1 MRRLTAD
8 RPIVGMPSELGQV
21 MAAARAREQAG
32 ERVLHLERGEPDFD
46 TPGFIIE
53 ALAAAARAG
62 ETHYPD
68 SRGTLPLR
76 EALVEKLARAGLL
89 DQLRL
94 GFLFASHLRSFF
106 QRLLLGLFRVCVVE
120 IV

>member
-8 RPIVGMPSELGQV
+8 RPILSMTSELGQV

-32 ERVLHLERGEPDFD
+32 ERVIHLERGEPDFD
-46 TPGFIIE
+46 TPSNIIE

-68 SRGTLPLR
+68 PRGTLPLR
-76 EALVEKLARAGLL
+76 QVLVCAA
-89 DQLRL
+89 
-94 GFLFASHLRSFF
+94 AP
-106 QRLLLGLFRVCVVE
+106 
-120 IV
+120 